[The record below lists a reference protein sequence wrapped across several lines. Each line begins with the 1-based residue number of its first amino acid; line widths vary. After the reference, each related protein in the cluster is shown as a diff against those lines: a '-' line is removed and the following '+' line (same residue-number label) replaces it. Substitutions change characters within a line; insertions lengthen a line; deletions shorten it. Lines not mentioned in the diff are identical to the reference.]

1 MTIKL
6 SKENEECLLGS
17 IQRFFSSEMDQDIGT
32 LKSRL
37 LLDFCLR
44 ELGPSIYNQ
53 AISDAQSHLH
63 DRVTELDIS
72 CHEQE
77 FSYWKK

>member
-6 SKENEECLLGS
+6 SKENEERLLGS
-17 IQRFFSSEMDQDIGT
+17 IQRFFSSEIDQDIGT

>member
-6 SKENEECLLGS
+6 SKENEERLLGS

>member
-1 MTIKL
+1 MAIKL
-6 SKENEECLLGS
+6 SKENEERLLGS
-17 IQRFFSSEMDQDIGT
+17 IQRFFRSELDQDIGT
-32 LKSRL
+32 LKSKL

-44 ELGPSIYNQ
+44 ELEPSIYNQ
-53 AISDAQSHLH
+53 AIVDAQTTMH

-72 CHEQE
+72 CHEPE